1 MLIRPGRRRGGGKIK
16 RGADAHYPLMS
27 TVDICNLQVEGKH
40 VSWLAED
47 NAHLYLWVTNNFL
60 ADGLRV
66 MDAWGFQYKT
76 VITWGKD
83 RMGLG
88 QYFRGQTEHLL
99 FGVKGMVP
107 YKSVGG
113 KRAQGKTYY
122 FYKRGEHSQ
131 KPREFYELIEHVS
144 AGPFIEL
151 FARNTRQGWDSR
163 GNQVEMGRETVSQKT
178 LDV

>member
-1 MLIRPGRRRGGGKIK
+1 MDMQKFKTIYADPPWFEMGGGQIK
-16 RGADAHYPLMS
+16 RGANAHYELMR
-27 TVDICNLQVEGKH
+27 TIDICNLQIDGRH
-40 VSWLAED
+40 VSWLADD

-76 VITWGKD
+76 CITWVKD
-83 RMGLG
+83 RIGLG

-107 YKSVGG
+107 YKKING

-122 FYKRGEHSQ
+122 YYPKSEHSR
-131 KPREFYELIEHVS
+131 KPHEFYNMIEHVS
-144 AGPFIEL
+144 SPPFIEL
-151 FARNTRQGWDSR
+151 FARNKHEGWESWGDFFKQ
-163 GNQVEMGRETVSQKT
+163 NT
-178 LDV
+178 